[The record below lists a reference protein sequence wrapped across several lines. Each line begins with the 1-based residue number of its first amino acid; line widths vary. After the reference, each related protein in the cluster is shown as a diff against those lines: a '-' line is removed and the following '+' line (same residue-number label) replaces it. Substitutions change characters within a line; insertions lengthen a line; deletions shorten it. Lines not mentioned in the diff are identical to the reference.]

1 MCFIRKG
8 LDSLYTQTELKWL
21 DDIMPEMNRLEKDDK
36 EREFKVVEVLKNL
49 YILMNYTRFYS
60 FELLYSY
67 HFLLQ
72 NRFKKLWRSGLWG

>member
-8 LDSLYTQTELKWL
+8 LDSLFTQTELKWL
-21 DDIMPEMNRLEKDDK
+21 DDIMPEMNRREKDDK

-49 YILMNYTRFYS
+49 YILMNYTRFHS

-72 NRFKKLWRSGLWG
+72 NRLKKLWRSGLWG